1 MKCTK
6 LCVWML
12 MSVLLLTVRRQ
23 NIWLAGWLAVSSLS
37 SDITLQLQAP
47 WGKPSG
53 YSEVSSLYPANFV
66 RRNNSILCGRHTFE
80 SLPLPS
86 LTRSFLFVFSF
97 FFSIFFAFLLHL
109 SATKYWHWICKQY
122 FAYGIYKVLTVVR
135 VRIAVFWV
143 ITPPSLIGGNKYSQ

>member
-1 MKCTK
+1 VKCTK
-6 LCVWML
+6 LCVCML
-12 MSVLLLTVRRQ
+12 VSVLLLTVRRQ
-23 NIWLAGWLAVSSLS
+23 HIWLVVFSLS

-47 WGKPSG
+47 WSEPSG

-66 RRNNSILCGRHTFE
+66 RRNKSMLCGRHTSE

-86 LTRSFLFVFSF
+86 LTLSLLPFVFSF
-97 FFSIFFAFLLHL
+97 FYSIFFAFLLHL

-122 FAYGIYKVLTVVR
+122 FADGIYKVLTTVR

-143 ITPPSLIGGNKYSQ
+143 ITPPSLVGGNKYTQ